1 MELAILSVRIFFQR
15 LSALSAGVLI
25 SVSSFSQIAVEG
37 FVGDQKTTA
46 DILFFKYFK
55 NKEGNNS
62 KFLFFNRNR
71 ASMDYRQTAS
81 AYLPQFGFTEAVSY
95 NHPALKGFAPVA
107 VVQIFNTGTFP
118 KIGVQYFHQK
128 KHFMFFTWAVIETMQ
143 KPLVDYFV
151 LTRFQPQVSAKVQ
164 LFFQLELVNTLPTAA
179 ENNYNF
185 IQRMRLGL
193 HLAESWQTGV
203 GADFAQNGRTEF
215 VTTSN
220 IGVFLR
226 KEFLFQ
232 KDEHRSY
239 RLGQCG

>member
-1 MELAILSVRIFFQR
+1 MKIALLLIASLLAGSEVC
-15 LSALSAGVLI
+15 
-25 SVSSFSQIAVEG
+25 SQIAVEG
-37 FVGDQKTTA
+37 FAGNQKTTA

-62 KFLFFNRNR
+62 TFLFFNRNR
-71 ASMDYRQTAS
+71 ASMDYRQTS
-81 AYLPQFGFTEAVSY
+81 NAYLPQFGFTEAVSY
-95 NHPALKGFAPVA
+95 NRPALKGFAPVA

-151 LTRFQPQVSAKVQ
+151 LTRFQPQVSEKVQ
-164 LFFQLELVNTLPTAA
+164 LFLQLELVNTLPTTA

-193 HLAESWQTGV
+193 RLGESWQTGV
-203 GADFAQNGRTEF
+203 GADFTQNGRTDF

-226 KEFLFQ
+226 KEF
-232 KDEHRSY
+232 
-239 RLGQCG
+239 

>member
-1 MELAILSVRIFFQR
+1 MKKI
-15 LSALSAGVLI
+15 VLLVI
-25 SVSSFSQIAVEG
+25 ASLLFWSEAFSQITVEA

-55 NKEGNNS
+55 NKEGSNS

-71 ASMDYRQTAS
+71 ASMDYRQTS
-81 AYLPQFGFTEAVSY
+81 NTYLPQFGFTEAVSY

-128 KHFMFFTWAVIETMQ
+128 KQFMFFSWAVMETME
-143 KPLVDYFV
+143 KPLIDYFV
-151 LTRFQPQVSAKVQ
+151 LTRFQPQVSEKIK
-164 LFFQLELVNTLPTAA
+164 LFLQVELVNTLPTSN
-179 ENNYNF
+179 ENNYSF
-185 IQRMRLGL
+185 IQRTRIGL
-193 HLAESWQTGV
+193 HWGESWQTGL
-203 GADFAQNGRTEF
+203 GADFAQNGRSDF

-226 KEFLFQ
+226 KEF
-232 KDEHRSY
+232 
-239 RLGQCG
+239 